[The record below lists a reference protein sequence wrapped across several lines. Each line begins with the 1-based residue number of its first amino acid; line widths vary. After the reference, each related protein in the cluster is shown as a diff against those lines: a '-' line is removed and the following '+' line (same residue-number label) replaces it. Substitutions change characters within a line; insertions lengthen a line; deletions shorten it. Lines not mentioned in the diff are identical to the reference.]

1 MTTKMSL
8 MPKSLL
14 AAIVV
19 MALLIGAGVTFYWG
33 LYRGIRYRMPKRCEA
48 RLAARLANEE
58 RIKHEAH
65 DGLRVGATRETV
77 ISFFAEHHLSMNL
90 VRVDGG
96 EEAEGTI
103 FTSGNYECHP
113 VTGCGSDAA
122 IFQVHVRLDEAGSI
136 VSEPEFSGGYQDCL

>member
-1 MTTKMSL
+1 MTTKISL
-8 MPKSLL
+8 MPKWVL

-19 MALLIGAGVTFYWG
+19 MALLVGAGVTFYWG
-33 LYRGIRYRMPKRCEA
+33 FYSGIRYRMPKPCEA

-65 DGLRVGATRETV
+65 DGLRVGATRESV
-77 ISFFAEHHLSMNL
+77 ISFFAANRLSMNL

-103 FTSGNYECHP
+103 FTSGDYECHP
-113 VTGCGSDAA
+113 VTGCGSDAG
-122 IFQVHVRLDEAGSI
+122 IFQVRVKLDEAGI
-136 VSEPEFSGGYQDCL
+136 VVSEAVFTGGYQDCL